1 MYTEHFKLK
10 ELPFRLTPDPQ
21 FLYLS
26 KNHARAKA
34 YMESTIWFT
43 DGFVVITGEIGA
55 GKTTLIETF
64 LKELEK
70 DVMVAQIHQTQV
82 SAIEFLQAVLVQ
94 FGYTPFKMKKAE
106 LIATLNNFL
115 IEQYAAGRK
124 VLLIVDEAQ
133 NLSLRVLEEIRML
146 SGVETTKEKVLRII
160 LAGQP
165 ELNDKLDSPE
175 LVQLAQRV
183 RLRFHLSALSEQDLQ
198 AYVLHRLEVAGSG
211 GRKIFADDVYPLLFK
226 YTGGTPRLV
235 NTLCET
241 AMMSAYAAERD
252 FVTLEDMEAAIDEL
266 QWVEFSQRTRGVPTT
281 GRPLTPS
288 LSIPAPAFDPTT
300 TGNLA
305 EEERVARHG
314 ANGYGAHPSDE
325 VLAKIIVA
333 TDGHTAGEL
342 PLRLGRTV
350 VGRTAD
356 NDLQIDSRFVSRHH
370 CQIVTT
376 RDSCVIED
384 LNSTN
389 GILVKSK
396 RVRHHNLNDG
406 DVVTIG
412 KHDLIYVDE
421 RVPRGR
427 GLEEPTVHT
436 VGGEPVR

>member
-1 MYTEHFKLK
+1 M
-10 ELPFRLTPDPQ
+10 
-21 FLYLS
+21 
-26 KNHARAKA
+26 
-34 YMESTIWFT
+34 
-43 DGFVVITGEIGA
+43 
-55 GKTTLIETF
+55 
-64 LKELEK
+64 
-70 DVMVAQIHQTQV
+70 
-82 SAIEFLQAVLVQ
+82 Q

-106 LIATLNNFL
+106 LIATLNTFL

-133 NLSLRVLEEIRML
+133 NLCCACSRRCAC
-146 SGVETTKEKVLRII
+146 SGAPRRRRKRKPPII

-183 RLRFHLSALSEQDLQ
+183 RLRFHLSALSEQDLH

-211 GRKIFADDVYPLLFK
+211 GRKIFSDDIFPLLYR

-235 NTLCET
+235 NTLRET

-252 FVTLEDMEAAIDEL
+252 FVTVEDLQGAIDEL
-266 QWVEFSQRTRGVPTT
+266 QWVEFARRQKGVPTT

-288 LSIPAPAFDPTT
+288 LSIAAPAFDPQI

-305 EEERVARHG
+305 EEDRVARLG
-314 ANGYGAHPSDE
+314 NGYGAHPNEE

-342 PLRLGRTV
+342 PLRKGRTV

-370 CQIVTT
+370 CQIITT

-384 LNSTN
+384 LTARTASW
-389 GILVKSK
+389 
-396 RVRHHNLNDG
+396 
-406 DVVTIG
+406 
-412 KHDLIYVDE
+412 
-421 RVPRGR
+421 
-427 GLEEPTVHT
+427 
-436 VGGEPVR
+436 

>member
-1 MYTEHFKLK
+1 
-10 ELPFRLTPDPQ
+10 
-21 FLYLS
+21 
-26 KNHARAKA
+26 
-34 YMESTIWFT
+34 
-43 DGFVVITGEIGA
+43 
-55 GKTTLIETF
+55 
-64 LKELEK
+64 
-70 DVMVAQIHQTQV
+70 
-82 SAIEFLQAVLVQ
+82 
-94 FGYTPFKMKKAE
+94 MKKAE
-106 LIATLNNFL
+106 LLATLNTFL

-133 NLSLRVLEEIRML
+133 NLSLRVLEEVRML

-183 RLRFHLSALSEQDLQ
+183 RLRFHLSALSEADLQ

-211 GRKIFADDVYPLLFK
+211 GRKIFQDDLYPLLYK

-252 FVTLEDMEAAIDEL
+252 FVTLDDLKAAIDEL
-266 QWVEFSQRTRGVPTT
+266 QWVDFASRKKGVPTT
-281 GRPLTPS
+281 GRPPTPS
-288 LSIPAPAFDPTT
+288 LASPPPFDPQI
-300 TGNLA
+300 TGNLSDDDSVT
-305 EEERVARHG
+305 RPG
-314 ANGYGAHPSDE
+314 NGRAYVAHPGDE
-325 VLAKIIVA
+325 VLAKIIIA
-333 TDGHTAGEL
+333 TDGHTSGEL

-421 RVPRGR
+421 RAPRGR
-427 GLEEPTVHT
+427 GVDDQTVHS
-436 VGGEPVR
+436 VGGEPIR